1 MAEQELKQKEKGKYT
16 MWQSAGFMIRLAIRE
31 RENPR
36 LRMSNMPK
44 RYWGTMTEFQTGPA
58 EPGRKELQ
66 A

>member
-1 MAEQELKQKEKGKYT
+1 MT
-16 MWQSAGFMIRLAIRE
+16 H
-31 RENPR
+31 
-36 LRMSNMPK
+36 MPK